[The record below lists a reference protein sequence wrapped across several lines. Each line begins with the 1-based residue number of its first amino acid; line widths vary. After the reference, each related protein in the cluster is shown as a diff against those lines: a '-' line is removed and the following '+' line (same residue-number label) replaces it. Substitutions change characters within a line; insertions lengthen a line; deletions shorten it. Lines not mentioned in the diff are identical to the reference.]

1 MNEPRLMIRTDI
13 EQALVE
19 VESKCGADIA
29 NLLRAELARLGRQG
43 DDLLYAA
50 IRATDELRHI
60 G

>member
-1 MNEPRLMIRTDI
+1 MNEPRLTIQNDI
-13 EQALVE
+13 EQALSE
-19 VESKCGADIA
+19 VESKCGSDIA